1 MSSFFIQPFSQS
13 CQIKNFS
20 CGELALDNYL
30 KNNASQD
37 IKRGFSSVYV
47 ASIRS
52 NPFNVIG
59 FYTLSAASLS
69 LSDLPWDVARK
80 LPRYSTAPAILLGR
94 LAVDREFQGKG
105 IGTLLIVDALRRSL
119 RTEIGWAF
127 FLVDAKNEKVTSLY
141 AKMNFESLAD
151 KPLHLWLSRKMANKF
166 VSQA

>member
-20 CGELALDNYL
+20 CGEPALDNYL

-47 ASIRS
+47 ALASA

-59 FYTLSAASLS
+59 FYTLSVASLS

-94 LAVDREFQGKG
+94 LAVGREFQGKG
-105 IGTLLIVDALRRSL
+105 IGTLLILDALQRSL

-127 FLVDAKNEKVTSLY
+127 FLVDAKNEQVTSLY
-141 AKMNFESLAD
+141 AKMNFASLAD
-151 KPLHLWLSRKMANKF
+151 KPLHLWLSRKMASKF